1 MSDASDGGEKTFDP
15 TEKRLEDERQKG
27 NVVKSADISVAA
39 GYLGLLL
46 ALILFGPGIVN
57 DFGNSL
63 TGSLARAD
71 DLSSKL
77 TSVGGSK
84 IGFQLF
90 SELGIRVLPL
100 FALPFALVLASIFAQ
115 NGFAISTSKL
125 MAKSSR
131 ISPITNAKNKFGR
144 SGLFEFAK
152 SLTKLVVVSV
162 LVAAFVRLNFE
173 SLLGSAAATPPAVAV
188 MIASNVT
195 DLLWLAFLIA
205 LVISV
210 FDYLW
215 QRFDHSR
222 KLMMSRQEILDET
235 KNSEGDPHLKQERR
249 RRGYDIATQR
259 MLADVPKAD
268 VIIVNP
274 QHYAVALVW
283 NRDAL
288 GAPVVVA
295 KGTDEVAAIIRQ
307 IAANSA
313 VPIRRDPPTARAIF
327 ATVEIGQEVLQEHF
341 KPVAAA
347 IRYAEKIRAMAT
359 KRSGR

>member
-1 MSDASDGGEKTFDP
+1 LSDASAGGEKTFDP
-15 TEKRLEDERQKG
+15 TEKRLQDERQKG
-27 NVVKSADISVAA
+27 NVVRSADISVAA

-46 ALILFGPGIVN
+46 ALILFGPGIISDV
-57 DFGNSL
+57 GTTL
-63 TGSLARAD
+63 AGALARAD
-71 DLSSKL
+71 ELSTDL
-77 TSVGGSK
+77 TSFGGTKVGLQVFGT
-84 IGFQLF
+84 
-90 SELGIRVLPL
+90 LGLRVLPL

-115 NGFAISTSKL
+115 NGFAVSAGKL
-125 MAKSSR
+125 MFKSSR
-131 ISPITNAKNKFGR
+131 ISPISNAKNKFGR

-152 SLTKLVVVSV
+152 SLTKLFVVSV
-162 LVAAFVRLNFE
+162 LVAVFIKLNFE
-173 SLLGSAAATPPAVAV
+173 ALLGSSAATPPVVAV
-188 MIASNVT
+188 MIAANVK

-205 LVISV
+205 LVISI

-215 QRFDHSR
+215 QRYDHSR

-274 QHYAVALVW
+274 QHFAVALVW

-295 KGTDEVAAIIRQ
+295 KGTDEVAARIRE

-327 ATVEIGQEVLQEHF
+327 ATVEIGHEVLPEHY

-347 IRYAEKIRAMAT
+347 IRYAEKIRQMAS
-359 KRSGR
+359 KRSGQ